1 VTTPANRASRRLES
15 RRANRRKNGLVALS
29 LLATTGL
36 MSSYISAFR
45 GSSSYAVSDPREGCA
60 SEERI
65 SQNVSG
71 DEVADTSAIAAL
83 ETAVNTALASV
94 ECVTVTFTSTE
105 PSEAARTLN
114 FFSTN
119 EDDVVVREQLELTST
134 VDRKVFLETTQ
145 DVIFDFTGRVLDSPI
160 TTNSK
165 VDLYVDGIEFVGSQG
180 GYSIGGGVIYAEG
193 NVTVTGSVFR
203 NNRSRNLKPGG
214 AVYGKKNVEV
224 TNSSFLS
231 NSSEGSGGAI
241 YSVLGVEVENS
252 TFSLNSGF
260 DGGAIY
266 SVLGVDVENS
276 TFSLNSG
283 FAGGAI
289 WSHYSYSFGS
299 TFDGN
304 TSQEGGAL
312 FAEDGVLAWNS
323 TFFDN
328 SAYIGG
334 GIHVYDPAYPTGAEA
349 ILFFNTFL
357 DNSADV
363 GVGSS
368 IDVRNL
374 FSAGNIFADSVDNR
388 AQLNVTNDIASL
400 FNLSTGSEA
409 RDGIQLVDFTSL
421 KLSPTL
427 ASNGGPTQTL
437 ALLSGSS
444 VAVDYVPFEEFGD
457 LSLYAYDQRGFDRE
471 GNLDA
476 GAFEFGIA
484 DSSETVTRV
493 ETPQFSAESAPFIA
507 LDAKPTNI
515 SAGKTVQV
523 TGVNLTRVTEVYVNG
538 IRVEVTSKTGT
549 SLSFKAPAGITGAAN
564 IRLVGAGYETTL
576 YGALNFVATEVS
588 GAKAT
593 TVIPGFAA
601 NSTNLTRPMKRAIRT
616 FINANP
622 ELTRVTCNG
631 FTSAPATAQDLVLAR
646 QRGKVACDF
655 IKKIKP
661 ELEVKVLKGDHTNIP
676 GQQIRRV
683 RLVME

>member
-1 VTTPANRASRRLES
+1 
-15 RRANRRKNGLVALS
+15 
-29 LLATTGL
+29 
-36 MSSYISAFR
+36 
-45 GSSSYAVSDPREGCA
+45 
-60 SEERI
+60 
-65 SQNVSG
+65 
-71 DEVADTSAIAAL
+71 
-83 ETAVNTALASV
+83 
-94 ECVTVTFTSTE
+94 
-105 PSEAARTLN
+105 
-114 FFSTN
+114 
-119 EDDVVVREQLELTST
+119 
-134 VDRKVFLETTQ
+134 
-145 DVIFDFTGRVLDSPI
+145 
-160 TTNSK
+160 
-165 VDLYVDGIEFVGSQG
+165 
-180 GYSIGGGVIYAEG
+180 
-193 NVTVTGSVFR
+193 
-203 NNRSRNLKPGG
+203 
-214 AVYGKKNVEV
+214 
-224 TNSSFLS
+224 
-231 NSSEGSGGAI
+231 
-241 YSVLGVEVENS
+241 
-252 TFSLNSGF
+252 
-260 DGGAIY
+260 
-266 SVLGVDVENS
+266 
-276 TFSLNSG
+276 
-283 FAGGAI
+283 
-289 WSHYSYSFGS
+289 
-299 TFDGN
+299 
-304 TSQEGGAL
+304 
-312 FAEDGVLAWNS
+312 
-323 TFFDN
+323 
-328 SAYIGG
+328 
-334 GIHVYDPAYPTGAEA
+334 
-349 ILFFNTFL
+349 
-357 DNSADV
+357 
-363 GVGSS
+363 
-368 IDVRNL
+368 
-374 FSAGNIFADSVDNR
+374 
-388 AQLNVTNDIASL
+388 VTNDIESL

-493 ETPQFSAESAPFIA
+493 ETQQFSAESAPFIA

>member
-1 VTTPANRASRRLES
+1 
-15 RRANRRKNGLVALS
+15 
-29 LLATTGL
+29 

-83 ETAVNTALASV
+83 ETAVNTALASSV

-114 FFSTN
+114 FYSTN

-180 GYSIGGGVIYAEG
+180 GSSIGGGVIYAEG

-252 TFSLNSGF
+252 TFSLN
-260 DGGAIY
+260 
-266 SVLGVDVENS
+266 E
-276 TFSLNSG
+276 G

-289 WSHYSYSFGS
+289 WSHYSYSIGS

-304 TSQEGGAL
+304 TAQEGGAL

-334 GIHVYDPAYPTGAEA
+334 GIHVYDPADPTGAEA
-349 ILFFNTFL
+349 ILNFNTFL

-363 GVGSS
+363 GGGSS
-368 IDVRNL
+368 IDVSNL

-409 RDGIQLVDFTSL
+409 RDGIRLVDFTSL

-538 IRVEVTSKTGT
+538 IRVKVTSKTGT

-576 YGALNFVATEVS
+576 YGALNFVATEAS
-588 GAKAT
+588 GAKAK

-646 QRGKVACDF
+646 QRGKVTCDF